1 MATIL
6 GLVVAAVVGALL
18 AIGAGAFIVQSQG
31 TTPANS
37 PAVNQPVI
45 PVYGTR

>member
-1 MATIL
+1 MGTIL
-6 GLVVAAVVGALL
+6 GLVVGAIVGALL
-18 AIGAGAFIVQSQG
+18 AVGAGAFIVQSQS

-37 PAVNQPVI
+37 PAVDQPVI